1 MVRALGPLN
10 VEWRKSTRSS
20 GNGACVEVALIN
32 ESVTVRDSKD
42 LNGPVLRFTPEVWR
56 EFLSSVCS
64 DAFDRTVD

>member
-10 VEWRKSTRSS
+10 GEWRKSTRSS

-42 LNGPVLRFTPEVWR
+42 PNGPVLRLTPEVWR